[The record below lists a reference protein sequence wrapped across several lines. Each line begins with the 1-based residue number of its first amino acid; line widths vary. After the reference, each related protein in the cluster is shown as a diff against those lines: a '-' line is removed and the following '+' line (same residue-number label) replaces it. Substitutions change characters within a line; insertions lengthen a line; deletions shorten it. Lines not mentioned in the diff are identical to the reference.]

1 MSNRILMF
9 AKMQTEGRGTGLDK
23 TAFHDAIVK
32 RAAETRRSGETEAK
46 AYTRYATETE
56 DGRLLL
62 AAYKAAP
69 APAPV
74 FPVADDAT
82 EEYAAH
88 GNPKDDAVRAILEG
102 AKKVQEE
109 AKTKSVVL
117 SDAQAFDRYYN
128 APENRKAKAAYDRA
142 IALWRVKSPQ

>member
-1 MSNRILMF
+1 MF
-9 AKMQTEGRGTGLDK
+9 AKMQAEGRGTGLDK
-23 TAFHDAIVK
+23 SAFHAEIEK
-32 RAAETRRSGETEAK
+32 RASDTRRAGESDAK
-46 AYTRYATETE
+46 AYTRIVTETE
-56 DGRLLL
+56 EGRLLL

-69 APAPV
+69 VPAPV
-74 FPVADDAT
+74 FPVNNDAA
-82 EEYAAH
+82 EDYAH
-88 GNPKDDAVRAILEG
+88 GNPKDEAVRAILEG

-142 IALWRVKSPQ
+142 VALWRVKSPQ